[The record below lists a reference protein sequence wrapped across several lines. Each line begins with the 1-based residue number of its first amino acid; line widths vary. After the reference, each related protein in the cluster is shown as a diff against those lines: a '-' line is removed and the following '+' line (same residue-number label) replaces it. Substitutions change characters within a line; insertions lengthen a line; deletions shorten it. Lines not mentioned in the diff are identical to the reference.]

1 MNKMLNMLRWSV
13 LLVLLAIIVSCNKGE
28 KKQFVIAVSQC
39 SEDVWREKLNEE
51 LRIACLYY
59 NNVDLRIKSANDDVR
74 LQTKQIERFVDD
86 DVDLLIVAPGQVSIS
101 PAIDRA
107 YEKGIPVIIF
117 DRRTR
122 SNKYTAYIGADNYE
136 IGKTMG
142 EYLSSALPKGSRIIE
157 LCGLST
163 SSPAIERQYG
173 FDSVVTQRPA
183 VSIVQKLHADWTE
196 QGAFR
201 VIDSL
206 LSHPYNAFD
215 CIFAHNDRMA
225 MGDRK
230 SVV

>member
-1 MNKMLNMLRWSV
+1 MNKMLNILRWSV
-13 LLVLLAIIVSCNKGE
+13 FLVFLAIIVSCNKGE
-28 KKQFVIAVSQC
+28 KKHFVIAVSQC

-51 LRIACLYY
+51 LRIACLSY
-59 NNVDLRIKSANDDVR
+59 NNVDLRIQSANDDVR

-142 EYLSSALPKGSRIIE
+142 EYLSSALPEGSRIIE

-163 SSPAIERQYG
+163 S
-173 FDSVVTQRPA
+173 
-183 VSIVQKLHADWTE
+183 
-196 QGAFR
+196 
-201 VIDSL
+201 
-206 LSHPYNAFD
+206 
-215 CIFAHNDRMA
+215 
-225 MGDRK
+225 
-230 SVV
+230 